1 MSQDAARRKAFTLLV
16 ELRCNSYCVFCG
28 QREVDE
34 PLIRTRRRL
43 GLAIP
48 ETSYGETRGRYSLE
62 TAIAALQGAR
72 EQGFTELSLQGGE
85 PTIWPD
91 LVPLIAE
98 ARRMGFDFIGVV
110 TNGRK
115 LADRAFAEALL
126 RAGLDGISASLLGP
140 DAETHD
146 AIAAAPGSFDALIKG
161 LRNASE
167 LARELS
173 LRVSIN
179 ANIITTAKSVGGLAT
194 QVRLL
199 AASGVQSAGVH
210 LVRFNG
216 LAADPLVREPLRF
229 DIREITGALRG
240 GMAEAARLGMTL
252 HATDVPMCLHPRLAA
267 DELALLHRRRGVRE
281 HHFQAAA
288 FQYDVDPDR
297 PHVRP
302 EACQGC
308 LLERSCRRVP
318 IEYLPPRASDALRPL
333 TPASVRAAVEG
344 ELAALDPSE
353 LGAADVVRELGRS
366 LDLLEAV
373 AGQEGALA
381 EARSLAKGALGDLLV
396 LSIARQDFAEAVAA
410 FCAYFEL
417 YPRIEWRAGGRALT
431 LLRSPSL
438 KLASITGAVPPA
450 QAEPMPIR
458 LRAGHP
464 LESALEIAI
473 AGAMTSS
480 GEVIVE
486 VCRPILP
493 IINTT
498 VDQAL
503 FAVFALVFCE
513 PIRRA
518 KRLRL
523 TGDTLE
529 VDAGSGFFPA
539 WGFSRPG
546 AISLAVNA
554 PPAAEVPGPPAS
566 DAA

>member
-1 MSQDAARRKAFTLLV
+1 MGQEAAIAHRKAFTLLV

-43 GLAIP
+43 GLSIP
-48 ETSYGETRGRYSLE
+48 ETSYGETRGRYSLA
-62 TAIAALQGAR
+62 TAIAALRDAR
-72 EQGFTELSLQGGE
+72 ERGFTELSLQGGE

-91 LVPLIAE
+91 LAPLIIE

-110 TNGRK
+110 TNGRR
-115 LADRAFAEALL
+115 LADRGYAEALL

-161 LRNASE
+161 LRNAAE
-167 LARELS
+167 LARDLA
-173 LRVSIN
+173 LRVTIN
-179 ANIITTAKSVGGLAT
+179 ANIITTAKSVGGLAA

-199 AASGVQSAGVH
+199 ASCGVRSAGVH

-229 DIREITGALRG
+229 DIRRITGALRE

-267 DELALLHRRRGVRE
+267 EELALLHRRRGVRE

-288 FQYDVDPDR
+288 FEYDVDPDR

-302 EACQGC
+302 EACEGC
-308 LLERSCRRVP
+308 LLEKNCRRVP
-318 IEYLPPRASDALRPL
+318 IEYLPPRPSDAFSPL
-333 TPASVRAAVEG
+333 TPGSVRAAVEG
-344 ELAALDPSE
+344 DLAAVDPSKS
-353 LGAADVVRELGRS
+353 GAAEAIRELCRS
-366 LDLLEAV
+366 LDLLEGV
-373 AGQEGALA
+373 ADAPGALR

-396 LSIARQDFAEAVAA
+396 LSIARRDFAEAVAA
-410 FCAYFEL
+410 FCAYFDL
-417 YPRIEWRAGGRALT
+417 YPRIEWRAGGRALA
-431 LLRSPSL
+431 LLRSPPE
-438 KLASITGAVPPA
+438 KLASMAGSRAR
-450 QAEPMPIR
+450 AEAAPIR
-458 LRAGHP
+458 LRLGDR
-464 LESALEIAI
+464 LEIAI
-473 AGAMTSS
+473 DGATTGS

-486 VCRPILP
+486 ACSPILP
-493 IINTT
+493 LINTT
-498 VDQAL
+498 VDQGL

-523 TGDTLE
+523 EGETLE

-539 WGFSRPG
+539 WGLSRPG
-546 AISLAVNA
+546 AISLLVSA
-554 PPAAEVPGPPAS
+554 PPAAGTSTPPAS